1 MAPGP
6 ARPTLDDT
14 PFLSVQPSLR
24 RLKDFS
30 SALHGSL
37 FLFCE
42 SFMVPSAECFIPG
55 WGVLAQGRGAPQQAL
70 QADRIL
76 VCPSYFLLGPLVP
89 SSLRHSGRHQ
99 LSEIWSLHKS
109 LMGAAWP

>member
-14 PFLSVQPSLR
+14 PFLSGQPSLR

-37 FLFCE
+37 FLFCA

-55 WGVLAQGRGAPQQAL
+55 GGSTQAPQ
-70 QADRIL
+70 ADGNFAR
-76 VCPSYFLLGPLVP
+76 PSDFLLRLLVR
-89 SSLRHSGRHQ
+89 SSLGDSGRRR
-99 LSEIWSLHKS
+99 LSEIWSLPKS
-109 LMGAAWP
+109 LLGAAWR